1 VSSGTVIREVSDVTR
16 TGVNLSRAETVR
28 HAIPQCSRMDQ
39 LEKGGVFEKGE
50 NCHIGPMD
58 SWSESCGEATV

>member
-1 VSSGTVIREVSDVTR
+1 
-16 TGVNLSRAETVR
+16 
-28 HAIPQCSRMDQ
+28 MDQ